1 MLCVDFPQVQ
11 YFFLSELVHVLKSVT
26 IVITH
31 FLSANVSP
39 EWRSRLS
46 DDEIAEYSNK
56 GSLLLKRRFA
66 RTFGTIWA
74 RPLLKK
80 AKSPLLLTGITILQ
94 LQVLRK
100 NIDMIER
107 VEEVRK
113 FYVSLLRCRK
123 NGLGRLV

>member
-66 RTFGTIWA
+66 RTFGSFGQDHCS
-74 RPLLKK
+74 RKQK
-80 AKSPLLLTGITILQ
+80 AH
-94 LQVLRK
+94 
-100 NIDMIER
+100 
-107 VEEVRK
+107 
-113 FYVSLLRCRK
+113 FF
-123 NGLGRLV
+123 